1 MSRLS
6 SNARQITYTIDRF
19 RGVNE
24 NADVSKMKHGE
35 ATYMRN
41 YRITDAGALTVR
53 PGIKTE
59 QPPFENM
66 SGAIRGFARL
76 SARYEAVY
84 KGSGWN
90 APFGRRNN

>member
-24 NADVSKMKHGE
+24 NADVSKMKPGE

-41 YRITDAGALTVR
+41 YRITDAGALKVR

-66 SGAIRGFARL
+66 SGAIRGMWSGRL
-76 SARYEAVY
+76 GGVDSLVY
-84 KGSGWN
+84 LQGT
-90 APFGRRNN
+90 